1 MLAMK
6 SRTGRHRRDGVPRDE
21 HGRIDRAHY
30 QEDPRTLPAWNR
42 YRDVAKDMGLDPR
55 MATQRGR
62 LFYASIITSAEF
74 EAANRWADM
83 LEAYDMLIL
92 GRRRTPAPPAL
103 ERLGMGESTEHD
115 PQAIEEFKDRFQK
128 LHRVLMDAG
137 KVAEIAL
144 TRICRDEGAGAYA
157 NEAIRGMRAL
167 AVHLGLTKQKS
178 GRKREIEA
186 GKSNGF

>member
-6 SRTGRHRRDGVPRDE
+6 SRAGRPRRDGVPRDQ
-21 HGRIDRAHY
+21 HGRIDRAYY

-55 MATQRGR
+55 LATQRGR

-83 LEAYDMLIL
+83 LEAWDILIL
-92 GRRRTPAPPAL
+92 GRRRTPAPPSL
-103 ERLGMGESTEHD
+103 ERLGMSESAERD
-115 PQAIEEFKDRFQK
+115 PERIAAFKASFK
-128 LHRVLMDAG
+128 AALEALLASG
-137 KVAEIAL
+137 KMSELAL
-144 TRICRDEGAGAYA
+144 SRICRDEGAGAYA
-157 NEAIRGMRAL
+157 ADAIRGMRAL
-167 AVHLGLTKQKS
+167 AVHFGLTKGKN

-186 GKSNGF
+186 GH